1 MNSIT
6 FLVSFV
12 FVPLLVFL
20 AVVIFVEERTK
31 EAKENI
37 EEETINMDDEIDWDD
52 DE

>member
-31 EAKENI
+31 EVKENI